1 MNTSQPPQTRAQRI
15 DHIIEQRQP
24 LAQEIQRVENHLA
37 ELATALR
44 ELERYRQRLD
54 VSFGESEIRE
64 QFNTIHL
71 SYLLQQL
78 QVESEHLNSLQKRFS
93 RPTLNIGVVGLMGQ
107 GKSTLLKTLSG
118 LTDNEIPALEG
129 GACTAVRSTIKNY
142 QGESL
147 ANKNSEEKTVQFNGV
162 GSSLYGIQEQMVLPK
177 PTPSVHVEVTL
188 HSESSFLNEVIYP
201 YYDELGLAEKPYSLD
216 EFASQV
222 FPEQGVAGASNE
234 EMYKRLCDDYHRN
247 LSQYRSLIRSG
258 NPRSLKIQ
266 AEEIT
271 DYVMQKR
278 DGTQQNHLTTFKH
291 LAVKEVKIVCPFQ
304 NPDVGKI
311 ALVDVPGLGDS
322 KLGDETLMLETLGN
336 EVDVVLF
343 IKRPDPQRY
352 QWQRLD
358 TQLYDKA
365 AQALNDLEKRSFV
378 ILNYSRRTE
387 NLRACQRLKQNIDT
401 IQVVQTEIAD
411 CSDPDDANRVFNQVL
426 DYLTVNIQDLDK
438 RYASRCQSNLQ
449 QLHQQIQQALE
460 KSTQALGY
468 NSGESRQFRRLFEQL
483 SQELIQGL
491 LDLRNQLKE
500 QCEAIDPD
508 FQVAV
513 QAALKNCQ
521 TDKGIPETDQ
531 EIISRSCE
539 FEFKESYQAI
549 YRVYIRELRIHLSRH
564 FLQVDQGLRLSI
576 DKVKSLVT
584 DVLIDQ
590 GRLGELTSTRGAEFL
605 KDMADLLGQRG
616 NQLELGFRTL
626 WEFEFSYGS
635 VLLHL
640 IRKQLDEILQ
650 SDIDLSLA
658 EVVGILPDPSNA
670 SEVLRNLEKLHEQAV
685 ASCQETLNSWLTAPS
700 QARYY
705 MVQEFI
711 DLVIYA
717 RDMKRE
723 WEIFL
728 SDEDIRSKVW
738 LEFKELE
745 TRKQDQQNWRQAVA
759 KVATLNQASAMMF
772 ISQL

>member
-1 MNTSQPPQTRAQRI
+1 MNTSQPPRTRAQRI
-15 DHIIEQRQP
+15 DYIIEQRQP
-24 LAQEIQRVENHLA
+24 LAQEIQRVESHLA
-37 ELATALR
+37 QLSCALR
-44 ELERYRQRLD
+44 ELELYRQRLE
-54 VSFGESEIRE
+54 VSFGESEMQE
-64 QFNTIHL
+64 KLNTVHL

-78 QVESEHLNSLQKRFS
+78 QIESENLNNLQKRFS
-93 RPTLNIGVVGLMGQ
+93 RLTLNIGVVGLMGQ

-129 GACTAVRSTIKNY
+129 GACTAVRSTIENW

-147 ANKNSEEKTVQFNGV
+147 PNKDSEETGIQVNGV
-162 GSSLYGIQEQMVLPK
+162 SSSLYGIQDQIVLPK
-177 PTPSVHVEVTL
+177 PTTSVQVEVTL

-201 YYDELGLAEKPYSLD
+201 YYDELGWAEKPPSLD
-216 EFASQV
+216 EFANQI
-222 FPEQGVAGASNE
+222 FPEQELGGASDE
-234 EMYKRLCDDYHRN
+234 EMYKRLCYDYHRN

-258 NPRSLKIQ
+258 NPRSLKIK

-271 DYVMQKR
+271 DYVTQKR
-278 DGTQQNHLTTFKH
+278 DGTQQNNLTTFKH
-291 LAVKEVKIVCPFQ
+291 LAVKEVKIVCPFK

-365 AQALNDLEKRSFV
+365 AQALNDLEKRSFM

-387 NLRACQRLKQNIDT
+387 NLRACQRLQQNIDT
-401 IQVVQTEIAD
+401 IQVVQTEVAD
-411 CSDPDDANRVFNQVL
+411 CSDSEDANRVFNQVL
-426 DYLTVNIQDLDK
+426 DYLTVNIQDLDR
-438 RYASRCQSNLQ
+438 RYASRCQINLQ
-449 QLHQQIQQALE
+449 QLHEQINRELE
-460 KSTQALGY
+460 KTTQALDY
-468 NSGESRQFRRLFEQL
+468 YSGESRQFRRLFEQL

-491 LDLRNQLKE
+491 LELRNQLKE

-513 QAALKNCQ
+513 QSALKNCQ

-531 EIISRSCE
+531 EIVSRSCE

-564 FLQVDQGLRLSI
+564 FLQVDKGLRLSI

-584 DVLIDQ
+584 DVFVNQ

-605 KDMADLLGQRG
+605 KDMADLMAQRG

-650 SDIDLSLA
+650 SDIDLSIA
-658 EVVGILPDPSNA
+658 EVIGILPDPSNA
-670 SEVLRNLEKLHEQAV
+670 SDVLINLEKLHEQSV
-685 ASCQETLNSWLTAPS
+685 AACQETLNSWLTAPS

-728 SDEDIRSKVW
+728 SDEDIRAKVW
-738 LEFKELE
+738 VEFKELE
-745 TRKQDQQNWRQAVA
+745 TRKQDQQMWRQAVA
-759 KVATLNQASAMMF
+759 KVARMNQASAMVF
-772 ISQL
+772 LR

>member
-1 MNTSQPPQTRAQRI
+1 MNTSKPPRTRAQRI
-15 DHIIEQRQP
+15 DYIIEQRQP
-24 LAQEIQRVENHLA
+24 LAQEIQRIESHLA
-37 ELATALR
+37 QLSCALG
-44 ELERYRQRLD
+44 ELELYRQRLE
-54 VSFGESEIRE
+54 VSFGESEMQE
-64 QFNTIHL
+64 KLNTVHL

-78 QVESEHLNSLQKRFS
+78 QIESENLNNLQKRFS
-93 RPTLNIGVVGLMGQ
+93 SPTLNIGVVGLMGQ

-129 GACTAVRSTIKNY
+129 GACTAVRSTIENW

-147 ANKNSEEKTVQFNGV
+147 PNQASEETTIQFNGV
-162 GSSLYGIQEQMVLPK
+162 SSSLYGIQDQMVLPK
-177 PTPSVHVEVTL
+177 PKTSVQVEVTL

-201 YYDELGLAEKPYSLD
+201 YYDELGLTEKPPSLD
-216 EFASQV
+216 EFANQI
-222 FPEQGVAGASNE
+222 FPEQELGGASDE
-234 EMYKRLCDDYHRN
+234 EMYKRLCYDYHRN

-258 NPRSLKIQ
+258 NPRSLKIK

-271 DYVMQKR
+271 DYVTQKR
-278 DGTQQNHLTTFKH
+278 DGTQQNNLTTFKH
-291 LAVKEVKIVCPFQ
+291 LAVKEVKIVCPFK

-365 AQALNDLEKRSFV
+365 AQALNDLEKRSFM

-387 NLRACQRLKQNIDT
+387 NLRACQRLQQNIDT

-411 CSDPDDANRVFNQVL
+411 CSDPEDANRVFNQVL
-426 DYLTVNIQDLDK
+426 DYLTVNIQDLDR
-438 RYASRCQSNLQ
+438 RYASRCQTNLQ
-449 QLHQQIQQALE
+449 QLHEQINRELE

-468 NSGESRQFRRLFEQL
+468 YSGESRQFRRLFEQL

-491 LDLRNQLKE
+491 LELRNQLKE
-500 QCEAIDPD
+500 QCEAIAPD

-513 QAALKNCQ
+513 QSALKNCQ
-521 TDKGIPETDQ
+521 MDKGIPETDQ

-564 FLQVDQGLRLSI
+564 FLQVDKGLRLSI

-584 DVLIDQ
+584 DVLVNQ
-590 GRLGELTSTRGAEFL
+590 GRLGELTPTRGAEFL
-605 KDMADLLGQRG
+605 KDMADLLAQRG

-650 SDIDLSLA
+650 SDIDLSIA
-658 EVVGILPDPSNA
+658 EVIGILPDPSNA
-670 SEVLRNLEKLHEQAV
+670 SDVLRNLEKLHEQSV
-685 ASCQETLNSWLTAPS
+685 AACQETLNSWLTAPS

-728 SDEDIRSKVW
+728 SDEDIRAKVW
-738 LEFKELE
+738 VEFKELE
-745 TRKQDQQNWRQAVA
+745 TRQQDQQMWRYAVA
-759 KVATLNQASAMMF
+759 KVARMNQASAMVF
-772 ISQL
+772 LR

>member
-1 MNTSQPPQTRAQRI
+1 MNTSQPPRTRAQRI
-15 DHIIEQRQP
+15 DYIIEQRQP
-24 LAQEIQRVENHLA
+24 LAQEIQRVESHLA
-37 ELATALR
+37 QLSCALR
-44 ELERYRQRLD
+44 ELELYRQRLE
-54 VSFGESEIRE
+54 VSFGESEMQE
-64 QFNTIHL
+64 KLNTVHL

-78 QVESEHLNSLQKRFS
+78 QIESENLNNLQKRFS

-129 GACTAVRSTIKNY
+129 GACTAVRSTIENW
-142 QGESL
+142 QRESL
-147 ANKNSEEKTVQFNGV
+147 PNKDSEKTGIQVNGV
-162 GSSLYGIQEQMVLPK
+162 SSSLYGIQDQIVLPK
-177 PTPSVHVEVTL
+177 PTTSVQVEVTL

-201 YYDELGLAEKPYSLD
+201 YYDELGWAEKPPSLD
-216 EFASQV
+216 EFANQI
-222 FPEQGVAGASNE
+222 FPEQELGGASDE
-234 EMYKRLCDDYHRN
+234 EMYKRLCYDYHRN

-258 NPRSLKIQ
+258 NPRSLKIK

-271 DYVMQKR
+271 DYVTQKR
-278 DGTQQNHLTTFKH
+278 DGTQQNNLTTFKH
-291 LAVKEVKIVCPFQ
+291 LAVKEVKIVCPFK

-365 AQALNDLEKRSFV
+365 AQALNDLEKRSFM

-387 NLRACQRLKQNIDT
+387 NLRACQRLQQNIDT
-401 IQVVQTEIAD
+401 IQVVQTGIAD
-411 CSDPDDANRVFNQVL
+411 CSDSEDANRVFNQVL
-426 DYLTVNIQDLDK
+426 DYLTVNIQDLDR

-449 QLHQQIQQALE
+449 QLHEQINRELE
-460 KSTQALGY
+460 KSTQALSY
-468 NSGESRQFRRLFEQL
+468 YSGESRQFRRLFEQL

-491 LDLRNQLKE
+491 LELRNQLKE

-513 QAALKNCQ
+513 QSALKNCQ
-521 TDKGIPETDQ
+521 TDKGIPDTDQ

-564 FLQVDQGLRLSI
+564 FLQVDKGLRLSI

-584 DVLIDQ
+584 DVFVNQ

-605 KDMADLLGQRG
+605 KDMADLMAQRG

-650 SDIDLSLA
+650 SDIDLSIA
-658 EVVGILPDPSNA
+658 EVIGILPDPSNA
-670 SEVLRNLEKLHEQAV
+670 SDVLINLEKLHDKSV
-685 ASCQETLNSWLTAPS
+685 AACQETLNSWLTAPS

-728 SDEDIRSKVW
+728 SDEDIRAKVW
-738 LEFKELE
+738 VEFKELE
-745 TRKQDQQNWRQAVA
+745 TRKQDQQMWRQAVA
-759 KVATLNQASAMMF
+759 KVARMNQASAMVF
-772 ISQL
+772 LR